1 VKFIVLFCNH
11 FIEMEYWSK
20 IFDEMDQLSE
30 MEESNMMRHVKNKD
44 ELVGGDCILSFTTD
58 EVS

>member
-1 VKFIVLFCNH
+1 
-11 FIEMEYWSK
+11 MEYWSK
-20 IFDEMDQLSE
+20 IFDEMDQLSK